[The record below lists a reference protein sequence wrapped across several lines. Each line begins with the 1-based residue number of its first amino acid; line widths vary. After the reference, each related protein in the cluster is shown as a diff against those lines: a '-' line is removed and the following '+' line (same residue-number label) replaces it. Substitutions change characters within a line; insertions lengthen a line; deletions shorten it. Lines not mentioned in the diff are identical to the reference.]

1 MSTLFKKR
9 LWHSCFPVNLA
20 KFLRTLFL
28 QNTGRLLLSLEIDV
42 LKQKAKSMKNTCGE
56 GSFLQSLKHESLQL
70 YDKETP
76 LETPL
81 LIRFSVICCVFFI
94 FVLSEHTYFTKQF
107 LWLVVKSEQR
117 RTANLIKS
125 EFVYLFSVLYYSPEC
140 NIV

>member
-1 MSTLFKKR
+1 MSILFKKR

-42 LKQKAKSMKNTCGE
+42 LKQKVKSMKNTCGE

-76 LETPL
+76 SETPL
-81 LIRFSVICCVFFI
+81 LMRFSVICCVFFI
-94 FVLSEHTYFTKQF
+94 FVLSEHTYFTKYF